1 MAFFHVLLT
10 VQGAPNEARCVL
22 MDLSERE
29 LAKQFLQPYRRGT
42 TMLAG
47 TEVIDT
53 MDIHSTTIIKTE
65 RTNEQERKDIQ
76 DASQRHLDEM
86 NRQGVL
92 VFMGPPQGY
101 EPEDIVEAGFDVTKT
116 YITAPPGHG
125 KTSLLSAVVN
135 HPWISAIATGLV
147 VAGVAKALGWG

>member
-10 VQGAPNEARCVL
+10 FQGAPNEARCVF

-29 LAKQFLQPYRRGT
+29 LTKQFVQPYRRGT

-65 RTNEQERKDIQ
+65 RTNELERKDIQ
-76 DASQRHLDEM
+76 EASQRHLDEV
-86 NRQGVL
+86 NRQGGL
-92 VFMGPPQGY
+92 VFMGPPHGY
-101 EPEDIVEAGFDVTKT
+101 DPEDIVEAGLDVTKT

-125 KTSLLSAVVN
+125 KTSLLSAVIN
-135 HPWISAIATGLV
+135 HPWISTIASGLV
-147 VAGVAKALGWG
+147 VAGIAKALGWV

>member
-10 VQGAPNEARCVL
+10 FQGAPNEARCVL

-29 LAKQFLQPYRRGT
+29 LKKQFMKPYRRGT

-47 TEVIDT
+47 TEIIDT
-53 MDIHSTTIIKTE
+53 MDIHSATIIKTE

-76 DASQRHLDEM
+76 EASQRHLDET
-86 NRQGVL
+86 NRQSSL
-92 VFMGPPQGY
+92 VFMGPPHGY
-101 EPEDIVEAGFDVTKT
+101 DLEDIVEAGFDVTKT
-116 YITAPPGHG
+116 YITTPPGHG
-125 KTSLLSAVVN
+125 KTSLLSAVIN

-147 VAGVAKALGWG
+147 VAGVAKVLGWG